1 MSEFILKIVI
11 YIKRVMQM
19 EEKYISFKTLYKS
32 IILISLINNIDKYSE
47 IVSGWESNVHI
58 IKSKV
63 AQVEERYS
71 LECFFF

>member
-1 MSEFILKIVI
+1 
-11 YIKRVMQM
+11 M

-32 IILISLINNIDKYSE
+32 IILIFSINNIDKYSE
-47 IVSGWESNVHI
+47 MVSGWESNAHI

-71 LECFFF
+71 LEYFFF